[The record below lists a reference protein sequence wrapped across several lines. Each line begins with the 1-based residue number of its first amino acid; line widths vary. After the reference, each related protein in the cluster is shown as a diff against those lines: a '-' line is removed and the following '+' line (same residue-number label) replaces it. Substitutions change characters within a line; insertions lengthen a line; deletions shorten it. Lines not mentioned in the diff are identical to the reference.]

1 MKGHALTMRAA
12 DQAGIVATTQLRY
25 SLMRRARRAENEAVT
40 THQRSW
46 GRPRPFVGRARELD
60 MAGASLAAL
69 LAGHGGALVVTGEPG
84 IGKTGLAEQVGSR
97 AANLALPVAW
107 GGCVDDEGAPSLW
120 PWRQI
125 LAACG
130 VRHRAAGPS
139 AESADLVALPS
150 VVGRR
155 EHGAAAPPDGS
166 ERFKLLE
173 SVAAV
178 VATAAAPAG
187 LVVILD
193 DLHWADPLTA
203 MMLAHLGRDLATT
216 RVLAVVTYRDQDLS
230 SNAAARAAIASLVRQ
245 PGTAQIRLA
254 GLAEAEVAEQL
265 EATFG
270 RRFDLRVVAG
280 VARRTRGNPFFVA
293 ELGQLVNDAG
303 QAGQL
308 SPGPWETG
316 LPEGVRAVIG
326 HRLGQLPASC
336 QDVLRTAAVIAPAVD
351 IGTVAAVSGLTPRT
365 VLAEVDAASAAGLI
379 RLEPGAPAAEFSH
392 ALVRDAIQAEV
403 PPSRQVGIHR
413 RAAEHLEAIHAS
425 DLDRHAS
432 AIANHWLSAHP
443 DADAAHAV
451 AWAERAAACS
461 INSLAYEDAAR
472 LYERALRITG
482 SGGFSGPDRC
492 RLLLGRA
499 EALYK
504 SGDVNAAIMVAG
516 QAGDEARGCGD
527 VVATARTAIALE
539 GVADEAWGRRVI
551 QLAQAALRELGDE
564 HAELRARLLAATAV
578 VHSSSLS
585 TGGAD
590 QSGPLSLESLTL
602 AEAVGTPAALVS
614 ALRARQMARAGPDG
628 VADRLAAA
636 DRMLTLAADHA
647 DPWARLWGRLWRI
660 EASCQLGAFDTAE
673 SDLDDLAGITHQLS
687 QPAADWHLARTRCS
701 LAMARGRFSDAE
713 SHLDYAVKLASR
725 GLDIR
730 AWQIRA
736 ITGAKLAS
744 LTGDPHHEHW
754 LATLEEEA
762 NQTYSPGRWA
772 ILAAHY
778 ARRGAPNRAREF
790 YERLPPWRTWQPP
803 SFVAHAV
810 LDMSA
815 RAAVLLGDT
824 DGAAVAY
831 ERLRPWA
838 RYFLVG
844 GTGLVAINGSG
855 EYALGCL
862 AACLGKPAAA
872 VRHLRSAVTANQR
885 AGLPP
890 FELESRYEL
899 AKVLAGRGQGQD
911 RPEAL
916 ILADDTARGAAR
928 LGMQT
933 LRAEAQHLAESLHGH
948 AGNGGPGGLTRR
960 EHQIAELVTRGLTN
974 RQIAHLLHIAER
986 TAENHVQ
993 HILTKLGFQSRS
1005 QIAAWTARQSL
1016 RTPQA

>member
-1 MKGHALTMRAA
+1 
-12 DQAGIVATTQLRY
+12 
-25 SLMRRARRAENEAVT
+25 
-40 THQRSW
+40 
-46 GRPRPFVGRARELD
+46 

-69 LAGHGGALVVTGEPG
+69 LAGHGGALLVTGEPG

-107 GGCVDDEGAPSLW
+107 GGCVDDEGAPPLW

-125 LAACG
+125 LAACR
-130 VRHRAAGPS
+130 VRPGAAEPQ
-139 AESADLVALPS
+139 AEAADLVAFPG
-150 VVGRR
+150 VDGRR

-166 ERFKLLE
+166 DRFKLLE
-173 SVAAV
+173 SVAAM

-203 MMLAHLGRDLATT
+203 MMLAHLGRNLATT

-230 SNAAARAAIASLVRQ
+230 ANAAAREAIAALVRQ
-245 PGTAQIRLA
+245 PGTAQIRLV

-270 RRFDLRVVAG
+270 RRFDLWVVAG

-293 ELGQLVNDAG
+293 ELGRLVNDVA

-336 QDVLRTAAVIAPAVD
+336 QDVLRTAAVIAPTID
-351 IGTVAAVSGLTPRT
+351 IGTVAAVSGLTPRA

-403 PPSRQVGIHR
+403 PPSRQAGIHR
-413 RAAEHLEAIHAS
+413 RAAEHLRAIHAG

-432 AIANHWLSAHP
+432 GIAHHWLSAHP
-443 DADAAHAV
+443 DADATHTV

-461 INSLAYEDAAR
+461 MNSLAYEDAAR
-472 LYERALRITG
+472 LYERALRIIG

-504 SGDVNAAIMVAG
+504 AGDVNAAIMAAG
-516 QAGDEARGCGD
+516 QAGDEAQRCGD
-527 VVATARTAIALE
+527 VVAAARAAMALE
-539 GVADEAWGRRVI
+539 GVTDEAWGRRVI

-564 HAELRARLLAATAV
+564 HAELRARLLAATAM
-578 VHSSSLS
+578 VHSSSLA

-590 QSGPLSLESLTL
+590 QAGPLSLESLTL
-602 AEAVGTPAALVS
+602 AEAAGTPTALVS

-636 DRMLTLAADHA
+636 ERMLTLAADHA
-647 DPWARLWGRLWRI
+647 DPWAGLWGRLWRI
-660 EASCQLGAFDTAE
+660 EARCQLGAFDAAE
-673 SDLDDLAGITHQLS
+673 SDLDELADITHQLS
-687 QPAADWHLARTRCS
+687 QPVADWHLARTRCS

-713 SHLDYAVKLASR
+713 SHLDESVRLASR
-725 GLDIR
+725 GLDTR

-744 LTGDPHHEHW
+744 LTGDPRHEHW
-754 LATLEEEA
+754 FATLEKETTSQA
-762 NQTYSPGRWA
+762 GTAGRWA
-772 ILAAHY
+772 ILVVHHAG
-778 ARRGAPNRAREF
+778 RGDLDRARAI

-810 LDMSA
+810 LDLRA
-815 RAAVLLGDT
+815 RAAVLLGDA

-838 RYFLVG
+838 RYFVTG
-844 GTGLVAINGSG
+844 GTGLVAMDGSG
-855 EYALGCL
+855 QYTLGCL

-890 FELESRYEL
+890 FELQSRYEL
-899 AKVLAGRGQGQD
+899 AKVLAKRGRVED

-916 ILADDTARGAAR
+916 ILADDAARGAGR
-928 LGMQT
+928 LGMQN
-933 LRAEAQHLAESLHGH
+933 LRADAQRLAESLQGK
-948 AGNGGPGGLTRR
+948 ASSGGQGGLTRR
-960 EHQIAELVTRGLTN
+960 EHEIAELVARGLTN

-993 HILTKLGFQSRS
+993 HILTKLGFQNRS

-1016 RTPQA
+1016 RTPHA